1 MFDKIN
7 PKQNL
12 PELEEQIL
20 EFWKK
25 KSIFKKQVEQ
35 RPHDDKYVFYDGPP
49 FITGLPHYGHL
60 LGSISKDIIPRF
72 HAMKGKRVERRWG
85 WDCHGLPIE
94 SKVEKELGIKNKKEA
109 EAYGIDKLIEH
120 CYKYTRDV
128 SAQWNWYIDK
138 IGRWV
143 DMDNDYRTMDQDY
156 METVMW
162 VFKQMYDKK
171 HIYEGVRTS
180 LFDPMSG
187 TPISNFEVAMDNS
200 YADIED
206 PAITVKFPLK
216 SAKPIAKGEEQQVHL
231 LAWTTTPW
239 TMPSN
244 RALVV
249 DKDGDYVLV
258 KVQKLDVELEQG
270 WLINEL
276 PDLKKAKK
284 SQITQ
289 AYLNNYKDDKG
300 REVKDARIRKQ
311 DGVHTLTAKFYAGNK
326 NESGQLIE
334 ETKEITKDEYIE
346 LIKTAKN
353 KVVKTRYYYPLEDGL
368 TAEID
373 IYENNLKGLEV
384 VEVEFPSLAKLNN
397 FKKPE
402 WFGKEVTDSRGIYP
416 AHIADMSIEE
426 VKKINAEFKQAAHDY
441 QSHAIEEFIVLGK
454 NRINETMG
462 KNDYEIISQFKG
474 EKLIGL
480 EYTPPFDF
488 IPGNEND
495 FKVYHFDGMVSA
507 EEGVGIVHC
516 APGFGEIDT
525 KMGEHYGLSMMF
537 ENLNDEGKFTDT
549 ITDYAGMFYADANP
563 IIIEELKKKN
573 ILFKLE
579 KITHRMPISPRWQT
593 PLIYRSQ
600 NSWFIDI
607 QKLKPDLI
615 ANNEKI
621 NWTPENIK
629 EGRFKKGLENAP
641 DWGISRSRYWGT
653 PMPVWQS
660 VSANG
665 EIQERIVIGSRDELM
680 ERNDEIT
687 KIIFVRHG
695 AADKHKGHI
704 EGLNEKGKAQVKELI
719 ANFKIGEGK
728 LKPAVVLSSSM
739 PRALE
744 TSEPLAHKL
753 GLEVTIDERF
763 GSIEQKEELYSKKQ
777 ELGISKLRESDEE
790 TVLKANAQQL
800 ENDRKTIEDLYKKY
814 KGQTI
819 VIVTHQENIARIRH
833 ILEGGNLLGYYKKQI
848 QNAGQ
853 FNMYLFRGKLLDLHR
868 PVIDD
873 IVLKGDKEKEL
884 KRVSET
890 LDVWM
895 ESASM
900 PYAQMHYPFENK
912 DEFEANFPAD
922 YISEYI
928 AQTRAW
934 FYVMH
939 VVSTALFNKNSFK
952 NCVTT
957 GVIFGN
963 DGRKMSKSFG
973 NYPDPKG
980 VIQNYGGDALRMY
993 LLSLPL
999 LRGENANIDENAI
1012 KGQLRDFLL
1021 PLWNIYAF
1029 LLTYAEIN
1037 NWKPDEKLVN
1047 NVRSVTTESHKDVDW
1062 DHIPFAD
1069 PKHEMDTWIIA
1080 KLQMFIRE
1088 VTLKLD
1094 NYDIPGAT
1102 ALLPEFL
1109 GELSKWYIR
1118 RSRDRFKNGDT
1129 DAMQTLYYVLVEFIK
1144 TIAPFTPFIS
1154 ESMYQNLVKNWV
1166 GFEAQPESVHLC
1178 DYPHADIKF
1187 LEKYS
1192 TNLKQMESVMAIA
1205 SMGQTLRVENHAK
1218 VRQPLSKIQV
1228 TIDREAGKEKQLEE
1242 WMKEIIK
1249 EELNVKEVIEIGLKD
1264 EHQAGEGFV
1273 TAEDSKTRAK
1283 VTLDLNLSAE
1293 LKMEGLYREFVR
1305 GVQALRKKLGLKY
1318 GEQTNVTV
1326 YSESA
1331 DIRDMLETMNEKI
1344 KKDINASELTVNTKD
1359 GLSAETLVKAGEK
1372 IVVNQNEVYVKIG

>member
-20 EFWKK
+20 EYWKK
-25 KSIFKKQVEQ
+25 NKIFKKQVEQ
-35 RPHDDKYVFYDGPP
+35 RPHNDKYVFYDGPP

-216 SAKPIAKGEEQQVHL
+216 PESLSSSNLIGGSKNKVYL

-249 DKDGDYVLV
+249 DKDGDYVLA
-258 KVQKLDVELEQG
+258 KVQKINIELEKA
-270 WLINEL
+270 WLIKQL

-289 AYLNNYKDDKG
+289 AYLNEYKDEKG
-300 REVKDARIRKQ
+300 RQIKDARIRKQ
-311 DGVHTLTAKFYAGNK
+311 DGVHTLTIKLFAGSEK
-326 NESGQLIE
+326 ETGQLIE
-334 ETKEITKDEYIE
+334 ETKEITKEHYIE

-353 KVVKTRYYYPLEDGL
+353 KIVKTRYYYPLEAGL

-384 VEVEFPSLAKLNN
+384 VEVEFPSLAKEKD
-397 FKKPE
+397 FKQPD
-402 WFGKEVTDSRGIYP
+402 WFGKEVTDSKGIYP
-416 AHIADMSIEE
+416 AHIADMSTDHVKKLNEEFVQPEHNYEANVIEE
-426 VKKINAEFKQAAHDY
+426 YVI
-441 QSHAIEEFIVLGK
+441 LGK
-454 NRINETMG
+454 NRIKETMG
-462 KNDYEIISQFKG
+462 KNDYEIVEEFKG

-480 EYTPPFDF
+480 EYQPPFEF
-488 IPGNEND
+488 ISGNNND
-495 FKVYHFDGMVSA
+495 FKVYHFEGMVSA

-537 ENLNDEGKFTDT
+537 ENINDEGKFIDT
-549 ITDYAGMFYADANP
+549 IKDYAGMFYADANP
-563 IIIEELKKKN
+563 IITEDLKKKD

-607 QKLKPDLI
+607 QKLKPDLV

-621 NWTPENIK
+621 NWVPGHIK

-653 PMPVWQS
+653 PMPVWQATDS
-660 VSANG
+660 KG

-695 AADKHKGHI
+695 AADKHKSHI
-704 EGLNEKGKAQVKELI
+704 EGLNEKGIEQVKQLV
-719 ANFKIGEGK
+719 ADFKINTGK
-728 LKPAVVLSSSM
+728 LKPIAILSSSM
-739 PRALE
+739 PRSKE
-744 TSEPLAHKL
+744 TAQPLSHKL
-753 GLEVTIDERF
+753 GLELQIDERF
-763 GSIEQKEELYSKKQ
+763 GSIEMKEELYKKKK
-777 ELGISKLRESDEE
+777 ELGVAKLQSSDEE
-790 TVLKANAQQL
+790 TVIKANSNQL
-800 ENDRKTIEDLYKKY
+800 EKDKQTIADLYKTY

-819 VIVTHQENIARIRH
+819 VIVTHQENIARFRY
-833 ILEGGNLLGYYKKQI
+833 ILEGGNLLGYYKREI
-848 QNAGQ
+848 PNAGL
-853 FNMYLFRGKLLDLHR
+853 FNIYLFRGKLLDLHR

-873 IVLKGDKEKEL
+873 IVLKGDKIKEL

-900 PYAQMHYPFENK
+900 PYAQIHYPFENK
-912 DEFEANFPAD
+912 EAFEANFPAD

-1037 NWKPDEKLVN
+1037 DWKPDEKLVN
-1047 NVRSVTTESHKDVDW
+1047 NVRAVKTESHKTVDW

-1069 PKHEMDTWIIA
+1069 PANEMDKWIIA
-1080 KLQMFIRE
+1080 KLQLFIRE

-1118 RSRDRFKNGDT
+1118 RSRDRFKKGDSE
-1129 DAMQTLYYVLVEFIK
+1129 AMQTLYYVLVEYIK

-1154 ESMYQNLVKNWV
+1154 ESIYQNLVKNWINFD
-1166 GFEAQPESVHLC
+1166 GQPESVHLC
-1178 DYPHADIKF
+1178 DYPHADVKYM
-1187 LEKYS
+1187 EKYS
-1192 TNLKQMESVMAIA
+1192 SNMKQMESVMAIA

-1218 VRQPLSKIQV
+1218 VRQPLAKIEV
-1228 TIDREAGKEKQLEE
+1228 SIDREAGKEKQLTK
-1242 WMKEIIK
+1242 WMMEIIK
-1249 EELNVKEVIEIGLKD
+1249 EELNVKEVVEIGIRA
-1264 EHQAGEGFV
+1264 EHQTGEGFV
-1273 TAEDSKTRAK
+1273 SAEDLRTRAK
-1283 VTLDLNLSAE
+1283 ITLDLNLSKE
-1293 LKMEGLYREFVR
+1293 LKQEGLFREFTR
-1305 GVQALRKKLGLKY
+1305 NVQALRKKLGLKY
-1318 GEQTNVTV
+1318 GEQASMHIFTD
-1326 YSESA
+1326 SKE
-1331 DIRDMLETMNEKI
+1331 IKEMIEKMEKNI
-1344 KKDINASELTVNTKD
+1344 KLDINASELNFSVTP
-1359 GLSAETLVKAGEK
+1359 EGEK
-1372 IVVNQNEVYVKIG
+1372 IAVNQNDVYVRIG